1 LAVTGFASPSER
13 QSMVVHV
20 EAGWLEDPAP
30 GAEFDFGLSLGPR
43 AFGPHAFSG
52 DRAVFATAEYRIYP
66 FRNLLGLVTIGA
78 AGFVDWGGAWYHGDQ
93 RRTGWNT
100 GIGLRVGASRAS
112 DPRALRFDLSR
123 RAAVDD
129 IDAGWVLSV
138 GTGLVFP
145 SRLF

>member
-1 LAVTGFASPSER
+1 
-13 QSMVVHV
+13 
-20 EAGWLEDPAP
+20 
-30 GAEFDFGLSLGPR
+30 
-43 AFGPHAFSG
+43 
-52 DRAVFATAEYRIYP
+52 
-66 FRNLLGLVTIGA
+66 
-78 AGFVDWGGAWYHGDQ
+78 VDWGGAWYHGDQ

-123 RAAVDD
+123 RAELDG

-138 GTGLVFP
+138 GTGLVFS